1 MDMNK
6 KDNVYEDTTLTGDKK
21 VEKVVAAEGVQTGN
35 ASAVLGKFRNV
46 DALAQAYNALQAEFT
61 RRSQRLKE
69 LERERENLKA
79 GIENAEHL
87 GVEKLRKNAM
97 ARKADEKRFDVFVAD
112 VFADKNVDKK
122 AVDVDGFADMDVEVK
137 TETDAETAAEMG
149 AERPLDVRVQT
160 SEREVERET
169 EKDTQNQG
177 ALEKDEPVKVFEK
190 DELAGEVQT
199 SMTKVGKKEQTMEEL
214 KNQAEMGL
222 KEGAI
227 GSVANN
233 GVPELSSEMLYEK
246 VLQDEGVRLRVIGEY
261 LSSIGKSGAPVTFG
275 NAGILAAPPMRA
287 KSISDAGGM
296 ALQYFK
302 NK

>member
-6 KDNVYEDTTLTGDKK
+6 KDNVYEDTTLTGEVK
-21 VEKVVAAEGVQTGN
+21 VEKVDATEGAQVKN

-79 GIENAEHL
+79 GIESAPHF
-87 GVEKLRKNAM
+87 GVEKLRKNATV
-97 ARKADEKRFDVFVAD
+97 RKANEQRFDAFVAD
-112 VFADKNVDKK
+112 VFADNNADKH
-122 AVDVDGFADMDVEVK
+122 AEMDVEMNV
-137 TETDAETAAEMG
+137 ETDAEIDVQKV
-149 AERPLDVRVQT
+149 AERPLDVCVQT
-160 SEREVERET
+160 SERES
-169 EKDTQNQG
+169 EKEGT
-177 ALEKDEPVKVFEK
+177 LEKDEPAKALKK
-190 DELAGEVQT
+190 DELAGDMQA
-199 SMTKVGKKEQTMEEL
+199 SMAKVGNKEQSMEEL
-214 KNQAEMGL
+214 KNPVALGVQ
-222 KEGAI
+222 EGAI
-227 GSVANN
+227 GSVANDR
-233 GVPELSSEMLYEK
+233 VPELSSETLYEK

-287 KSISDAGGM
+287 KSIADAGGM

>member
-6 KDNVYEDTTLTGDKK
+6 KDNVYEDTTLTGEVK
-21 VEKVVAAEGVQTGN
+21 VEKVDATEGAQVKN

-79 GIENAEHL
+79 GIESAAHL

-97 ARKADEKRFDVFVAD
+97 ARKANEQRFDAFVAD
-112 VFADKNVDKK
+112 VFADNNADKH
-122 AVDVDGFADMDVEVK
+122 AEMDVEMNV
-137 TETDAETAAEMG
+137 ETDAEIDVQKV
-149 AERPLDVRVQT
+149 AERPLDVCVQT
-160 SEREVERET
+160 SERES
-169 EKDTQNQG
+169 EKEGT
-177 ALEKDEPVKVFEK
+177 LEKDEPAKALKK
-190 DELAGEVQT
+190 DELAGDMQA
-199 SMTKVGKKEQTMEEL
+199 SMAKVGNKEQSMEEL
-214 KNQAEMGL
+214 KNPVALGVQ
-222 KEGAI
+222 EGAI
-227 GSVANN
+227 GSVANDR
-233 GVPELSSEMLYEK
+233 VPELSSETLYEK

-287 KSISDAGGM
+287 KSIADAGGM

>member
-6 KDNVYEDTTLTGDKK
+6 KDNVYEDTTLTGEVK
-21 VEKVVAAEGVQTGN
+21 VEKVDATEGAQVKN

-79 GIENAEHL
+79 GIESAEHL
-87 GVEKLRKNAM
+87 GVGKLRKNAM
-97 ARKADEKRFDVFVAD
+97 ARKVNEQRFDAFVAD
-112 VFADKNVDKK
+112 VFADNNADKR
-122 AVDVDGFADMDVEVK
+122 AEMDVEMNV
-137 TETDAETAAEMG
+137 ETDAEIDVQKV
-149 AERPLDVRVQT
+149 AERPLDVCVQT
-160 SEREVERET
+160 SERES
-169 EKDTQNQG
+169 EKEGT
-177 ALEKDEPVKVFEK
+177 LEKDEPAKALKK
-190 DELAGEVQT
+190 DELAGDMQA
-199 SMTKVGKKEQTMEEL
+199 SMAKVGNKEQSMEEL
-214 KNQAEMGL
+214 KNPVALGVQ
-222 KEGAI
+222 EGAI
-227 GSVANN
+227 GSVANDR
-233 GVPELSSEMLYEK
+233 VPELSSETLYEK

-287 KSISDAGGM
+287 KSIADAGGM

>member
-1 MDMNK
+1 MNK
-6 KDNVYEDTTLTGDKK
+6 KDNVYEDTTLTGEVK
-21 VEKVVAAEGVQTGN
+21 VEKVDATEGAQVKN

-79 GIENAEHL
+79 GIESAAHL
-87 GVEKLRKNAM
+87 GVEKLRKNATV
-97 ARKADEKRFDVFVAD
+97 RKANEQRFDAFVAD
-112 VFADKNVDKK
+112 VFADNNADKH
-122 AVDVDGFADMDVEVK
+122 AEMDVEMNV
-137 TETDAETAAEMG
+137 ETDAEIDVQKV
-149 AERPLDVRVQT
+149 AERPLDVCVQT
-160 SEREVERET
+160 SERES
-169 EKDTQNQG
+169 EKEGT
-177 ALEKDEPVKVFEK
+177 LEKDEPAKALKK
-190 DELAGEVQT
+190 DELAGDMQA
-199 SMTKVGKKEQTMEEL
+199 SMAKVGNKEQSMEEL
-214 KNQAEMGL
+214 KNPVALGVQ
-222 KEGAI
+222 EGAI
-227 GSVANN
+227 GSVANDR
-233 GVPELSSEMLYEK
+233 VPELSSETLYEK

-287 KSISDAGGM
+287 KSIADAGGM

>member
-6 KDNVYEDTTLTGDKK
+6 KDNVYEDTTLTGEVK
-21 VEKVVAAEGVQTGN
+21 VEKVDATEGAQVKN

-79 GIENAEHL
+79 GIESAAHL
-87 GVEKLRKNAM
+87 GVEKLRKNATV
-97 ARKADEKRFDVFVAD
+97 RKANEQRFDAFVAD
-112 VFADKNVDKK
+112 VFADNNADKH
-122 AVDVDGFADMDVEVK
+122 AEMDVEMNV
-137 TETDAETAAEMG
+137 ETDAEIDVQKV
-149 AERPLDVRVQT
+149 AERPLDVCVQT
-160 SEREVERET
+160 SERES
-169 EKDTQNQG
+169 EKEGT
-177 ALEKDEPVKVFEK
+177 LEKDEPAKALKK
-190 DELAGEVQT
+190 DELAGDMQA
-199 SMTKVGKKEQTMEEL
+199 SMAKVGNKEQSMEEL
-214 KNQAEMGL
+214 KNPVALGVQ
-222 KEGAI
+222 EGAI
-227 GSVANN
+227 GSVANDR
-233 GVPELSSEMLYEK
+233 VPELSSETLYEK

-287 KSISDAGGM
+287 KSIADAGGM

>member
-21 VEKVVAAEGVQTGN
+21 VEKATVMEGAQVDN

-79 GIENAEHL
+79 GIKNAEHL

-97 ARKADEKRFDVFVAD
+97 ARKADEKRFDAFVAD

-122 AVDVDGFADMDVEVK
+122 AVDVDGFADVDVEVK

-160 SEREVERET
+160 SEKEVERET
-169 EKDTQNQG
+169 EKETQNQG
-177 ALEKDEPVKVFEK
+177 ALEKDEPVKAFEK
-190 DELAGEVQT
+190 DELAGDVQT
-199 SMTKVGKKEQTMEEL
+199 SMTKVGKKEQTIEEL
-214 KNQAEMGL
+214 KNQAEMGM
-222 KEGAI
+222 KKGAI